1 MFYIALII
9 LAFYGAWRVYQLH
22 TKYMRLVVSSLK
34 REPLVEERETLD
46 TESDKPETER
56 ERPEENEGSEFIEK
70 ATKLIVDNLSD
81 TDFNIDRLCREMA
94 MSRTLF
100 YLRLKTF
107 TGKSPQDFIR
117 VIRLE
122 RAASMLRGGR
132 SVTDTATLTGFDNA
146 KYFSTVF
153 KKYFG
158 VSPSKYC

>member
-1 MFYIALII
+1 MMKRIILTAIAL
-9 LAFYGAWRVYQLH
+9 LTMLGSWAQEKKQAD
-22 TKYMRLVVSSLK
+22 T
-34 REPLVEERETLD
+34 PVEEPKE
-46 TESDKPETER
+46 
-56 ERPEENEGSEFIEK
+56 EGSEFISK
-70 ATKLIVDNLSD
+70 VTKLVIDNLSD
-81 TDFNIDRLCREMA
+81 TDFSIDRLCQEMA

-100 YLRLKTF
+100 YIKLKTY

-122 RAASMLRGGR
+122 RAATLLRNGQ
-132 SVTDTATLTGFDNA
+132 SVTDTATLAGFENA